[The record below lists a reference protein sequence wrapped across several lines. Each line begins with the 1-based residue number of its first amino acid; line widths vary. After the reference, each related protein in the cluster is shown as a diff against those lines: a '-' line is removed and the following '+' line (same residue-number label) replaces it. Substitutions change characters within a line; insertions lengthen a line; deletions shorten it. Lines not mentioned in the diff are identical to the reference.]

1 MGGAQ
6 TWEAKR
12 ACSEH
17 KHPFTAF
24 GGLAL
29 LIACL
34 VVGITGTLH
43 ELPKLT
49 ESSPSA
55 SQAFSITER
64 QSAFQAADQLFVA
77 SAHFAAERG
86 LTVAAL
92 SAPQPIGPAEMASI
106 RQRRMLADQTLARA
120 EQHLLQIRRSTIR
133 ERVLSRI
140 VVAQGRVTSLRAGID
155 REATK
160 PVEQRVQPVISQSL
174 ETPTALIGGMA
185 ELLRAIHSELGRS
198 DRGLSDWLEVQRL
211 TWEMAEY
218 AGRERAQFAAFL
230 ANAGSSTRA
239 HLVSADRNHLQAVFA
254 WKLVQST
261 MERLTPPQH
270 LIEQTKIVEQRYF
283 ADQEKLRRSL
293 LGASQEATTREL
305 TVPQWFQGATL
316 SIDAMIEFG
325 RKAGGVAAERSTANS

>member
-1 MGGAQ
+1 MRSGARLGLLPTPVLRLSSGTRDGGRSRLGRQ
-6 TWEAKR
+6 NVVPSISIR
-12 ACSEH
+12 SQRSEG
-17 KHPFTAF
+17 F
-24 GGLAL
+24 AL

-55 SQAFSITER
+55 SQNSVSPNGSR
-64 QSAFQAADQLFVA
+64 RSKRLDQLFVA

-174 ETPTALIGGMA
+174 ETPTGSSVAW
-185 ELLRAIHSELGRS
+185 RS
-198 DRGLSDWLEVQRL
+198 CCEPFTLNW
-211 TWEMAEY
+211 
-218 AGRERAQFAAFL
+218 AGRTAALRLVGGSAPHVGDGRICWPRAA
-230 ANAGSSTRA
+230 R
-239 HLVSADRNHLQAVFA
+239 LQP
-254 WKLVQST
+254 SG
-261 MERLTPPQH
+261 
-270 LIEQTKIVEQRYF
+270 QR
-283 ADQEKLRRSL
+283 
-293 LGASQEATTREL
+293 
-305 TVPQWFQGATL
+305 W
-316 SIDAMIEFG
+316 
-325 RKAGGVAAERSTANS
+325 